1 MSLKHLAPA
10 VAALIVSTIAWADQ
24 RPWVWTY
31 GSAMMKPGEAELEHY
46 LTVQSPDWPNREANL
61 KTTHQAELEI
71 GMSDRLDAA
80 VYQVFSRTPGAP
92 LDWDGFKVRLRYQL
106 LEDPDAFAHPILY
119 LEHKN
124 NSTLSETVWEAKL
137 LLSQTFG
144 IVDLALNPV
153 VELEEDETEFELAAG
168 FSVPVLS
175 HVRLGGELRASEE
188 SLFLGPT
195 LAHGGDGLWMA
206 LGAGWRV
213 GEADPGDTTHEIR
226 LILGVN
232 VKED

>member
-1 MSLKHLAPA
+1 MTIRRLAFA
-10 VAALIVSTIAWADQ
+10 AAALVLSANTWADQ

-46 LTVQSPDWPNREANL
+46 LTVQSPDWAKRETNL
-61 KTTHQAELEI
+61 KTVHQAELEI

-92 LDWDGFKVRLRYQL
+92 LDWDGFKVRLRYCL
-106 LEDPDAFAHPILY
+106 LPDAQAFAHPILY

-137 LLSQTFG
+137 LLTQTFG
-144 IVDLALNPV
+144 PIDLAVNPV
-153 VELEEDETEFELAAG
+153 VEFEEDETEFELVAG
-168 FSVPVLS
+168 FSVPLLD
-175 HVRLGGELRASEE
+175 HLRLGGELRASEE

-206 LGAGWRV
+206 LGAGWRLD
-213 GEADPGDTTHEIR
+213 EADLGDTTHEVR
-226 LILGVN
+226 LIMGVQ
-232 VKED
+232 VKE